1 MKEWKERN
9 YGGERGEVILIKRE
23 DCGLND
29 EKQNEEIMFYLCSFL
44 NVFEFLL
51 QIFFKDAS
59 DVDDIKLNYVE
70 K

>member
-1 MKEWKERN
+1 M
-9 YGGERGEVILIKRE
+9 ILIKRE